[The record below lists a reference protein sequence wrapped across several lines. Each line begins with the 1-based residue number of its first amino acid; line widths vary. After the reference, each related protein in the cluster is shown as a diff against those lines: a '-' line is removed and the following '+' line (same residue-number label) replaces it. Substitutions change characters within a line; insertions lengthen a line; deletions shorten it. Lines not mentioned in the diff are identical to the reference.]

1 VDLLPPAAQAGER
14 PRGRAIAF
22 GPLKPRAGD
31 APSRYQ
37 YDSYSRRFYMGFGYF
52 SSQKQ
57 ATAAPFRRA
66 GVGLG

>member
-14 PRGRAIAF
+14 QRGRAIAF
-22 GPLKPRAGD
+22 GTLKPRASNT
-31 APSRYQ
+31 PSCYQ
-37 YDSYSRRFYMGFGYF
+37 YDSYSRRFYMGFDYF

-57 ATAAPFRRA
+57 AAAAPLRRA